1 MRAIEILKEVET
13 LNHSNLGLGGGGNDT
28 VTITVPRHLLN
39 IQGGSA
45 HDHSD
50 EEHCCNE
57 CGLYEDDCMCE
68 TEDQVAEQDINVVNN
83 VNNELKD
90 ILRLAGANQSG
101 QNDTIAAPAT
111 DEVPEQPLMIPPL
124 QQQIELFKQQGGKES
139 PVINQIVNDPNSEE
153 NIGSTAGEQPEQSIY
168 HDSPLEDGEFV
179 GAGTGAVDNVGSNSK
194 TTKGATKP
202 WYKI

>member
-1 MRAIEILKEVET
+1 MRANEILKEVEE
-13 LNHSNLGLGGGGNDT
+13 LSRDNLGLSGGNDM

-39 IQGGSA
+39 VRGGES
-45 HDHSD
+45 HGHEDS
-50 EEHCCNE
+50 ESCCNE
-57 CGLYEDDCMCE
+57 CGLYEEDCMCDH
-68 TEDQVAEQDINVVNN
+68 EDQVDEQDINVVNN
-83 VNNELKD
+83 NSVNTELKD
-90 ILRLAGANQSG
+90 LLRLSG
-101 QNDTIAAPAT
+101 QNHTIAAPAT

-139 PVINQIVNDPNSEE
+139 PVINQIIHDSDNEE

-168 HDSPLEDGEFV
+168 HDSPLQDGEFV
-179 GAGTGAVDNVGSNSK
+179 GAGTGAVDNNVVKNST